1 MQFPSMAP
9 LQGALPN
16 VQPASGLM
24 RTSSYGT
31 PPSVWMAPQAP
42 PYASALPPPA
52 PSYVSAVPP
61 SIDIFFSKKIPPLCY
76 VLSANFSHILNK

>member
-16 VQPASGLM
+16 VQPASGLL

-61 SIDIFFSKKIPPLCY
+61 SIDIFFSKKNPPTMLC
-76 VLSANFSHILNK
+76 FIC